1 MWINGRVIEREKKN
15 INSINMIP
23 ICMVYESSHK
33 KQCDKALIRI
43 GKRSKEPELIE
54 TEEIDS
60 ETNLVSSSIAE
71 FRPNH

>member
-1 MWINGRVIEREKKN
+1 
-15 INSINMIP
+15 MIP